1 MFKGMSTTEQE
12 KGRYPGNIS
21 RRAFSLV
28 FPLIL
33 SFVLHNRYPFFD
45 FSISCVSFPS
55 ITIYPYLSLR
65 YFALFTLCSDELG
78 RAFFF
83 NTQYGTWCHS
93 ILSCFFTKLQ
103 FCNTPLLYLVLPDSC
118 RVYGQ
123 HSTTSNTNV
132 LILLE
137 VLECSNASSV

>member
-78 RAFFF
+78 RAFFSTPNMAHGATAYFHVSLRNF
-83 NTQYGTWCHS
+83 N
-93 ILSCFFTKLQ
+93 
-103 FCNTPLLYLVLPDSC
+103 
-118 RVYGQ
+118 
-123 HSTTSNTNV
+123 
-132 LILLE
+132 
-137 VLECSNASSV
+137 SVIPRYYI